1 VRTTGVQLLA
11 GAVLALGAFF
21 TARTI
26 RVNREGK
33 SPNGSHEQS
42 TILAAANST
51 CASAGFTHW
60 NASQE
65 TPDVTTNPIM
75 EVLATYV
82 REHARWVEPAPPP
95 PPEKAA
101 KAEPPAPPPA
111 DVQAVLNVLGRR
123 NTAHEVEPLVL
134 DLSEVDLRSAN
145 LGDAQLAQVI
155 LADAHL
161 EHASLFGADLRGAL
175 LIRAHLDEATLV
187 EADLRAAIL
196 IDADLG
202 KASLWNADLEGA
214 LWGKETRFDPDG
226 RAGDRSRG
234 ASDCA
239 SC

>member
-1 VRTTGVQLLA
+1 VRLG
-11 GAVLALGAFF
+11 GIYALERI
-21 TARTI
+21 ARDS
-26 RVNREGK
+26 RRD
-33 SPNGSHEQS
+33 HE
-42 TILAAANST
+42 
-51 CASAGFTHW
+51 
-60 NASQE
+60 
-65 TPDVTTNPIM
+65 PIM

-214 LWGKETRFDPDG
+214 YLEDANLAEADLDGCDLRDTDLTKAKLAGAEYGAETRWPDG
-226 RAGDRSRG
+226 FDADVAGARLSEKDDDAEDRSRKQRK
-234 ASDCA
+234 ARHPRDD
-239 SC
+239 